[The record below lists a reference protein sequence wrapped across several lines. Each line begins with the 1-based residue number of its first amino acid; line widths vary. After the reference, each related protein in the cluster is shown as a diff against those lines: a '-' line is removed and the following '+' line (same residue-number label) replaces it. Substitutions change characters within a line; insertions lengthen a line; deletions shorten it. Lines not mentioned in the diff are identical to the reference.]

1 MTLHTFLS
9 ERLFSLILVLILGI
23 SAGSAVAPTPAAAK
37 EKKNILYINSY
48 HNGYSWSDRIQEG
61 IKETIRESPYKID
74 LQIEYMDSKKYN
86 YAYIKL
92 MLYDIYSYKFDQKH
106 FDAIIVSDNNAFT
119 FMRQFH
125 DDLFPGVPVIFCG
138 LNNLEKEQIQRRN
151 LYTGLLENFDF
162 QHNIEL
168 ALRLHPQKDRV
179 IVIGDQSVTGKAIR
193 SQIQKAASNLSE
205 RVEFEYWSNY
215 TLEKIIS
222 NVQDLP
228 KDTFIYFI
236 PIYKNISDQ
245 FYSAE
250 ELLSVINQ
258 NTNVPCYSGWE
269 FLLGNGIIGGKL
281 LSGYRHGE
289 IAANMAL
296 QVLSG
301 TSPNKISIIEEPQDK
316 LLFDY
321 NALKKFY
328 IQKSQL
334 PADSTV
340 INEPD
345 LFYELNQ
352 QVFWTIIISL
362 ILLSITL
369 VLLVNNI
376 IQRKSVE
383 QKIKDQLSF
392 LQLLMDTIPIPI
404 YFKNKD
410 GTYEN
415 CNTSFEKW
423 FSISRSQITGKS
435 DDDLQG
441 KGLVQL
447 YQEVDDSIL
456 ESAGVRTYED
466 SILSSNGEIHDV
478 ILHKATYKNA
488 KGEIAGFVGVLFDI
502 TDRKKAEDNLR
513 KAEEKYRSIFENS
526 PLGIFRITP
535 RGKLLDCNPALAR
548 MMGYETPSALMFETD
563 EFPRALFADERQE
576 REVRK
581 MLQRGSG
588 IVQFERQFRR
598 RDGQNLTLNINVRII
613 RHSLGTIKHFE
624 GFAEDVTQKVNL
636 ERQLL
641 QSQKMEAIGTLAGGI
656 AHDFN
661 NILTSI
667 INSIELASMDVDPD
681 SMAGNDLERALKAA
695 QRGSHLVKQILTF
708 SRPSQDGF
716 ISTNLAHVLQEDL
729 SLIKASL
736 PRNIEI
742 RENIQARHET
752 TTADPTQI
760 HQIVM
765 NLCTNAFQALREH
778 GGVLEV
784 SLSEVALDQKEAKAL
799 HIASG
804 NYLCLAVSDNGP
816 GIDTDILNKI
826 FDPFFTTKG
835 KGEGTGLGLAVV
847 HGIAKNHNGAVRVSS
862 LPWEK
867 TSFEIL
873 LPMQEHDD
881 ELDQPQTVPSIRG
894 AERILFVEDDEDQI
908 ATIPRVLEQLGYQ
921 VQAESDVTKA
931 LDRFRETPDQFDVVI
946 TDFDMP
952 EVNGLE
958 LAKEIKTIAPTT
970 PVILVS
976 GRETAIQALG
986 QVDNICK
993 LVRKPYN
1000 RLSLSQA
1007 IREAMTYLQRPH
1019 Q

>member
-1 MTLHTFLS
+1 
-9 ERLFSLILVLILGI
+9 
-23 SAGSAVAPTPAAAK
+23 
-37 EKKNILYINSY
+37 
-48 HNGYSWSDRIQEG
+48 
-61 IKETIRESPYKID
+61 
-74 LQIEYMDSKKYN
+74 
-86 YAYIKL
+86 
-92 MLYDIYSYKFDQKH
+92 
-106 FDAIIVSDNNAFT
+106 
-119 FMRQFH
+119 
-125 DDLFPGVPVIFCG
+125 
-138 LNNLEKEQIQRRN
+138 
-151 LYTGLLENFDF
+151 
-162 QHNIEL
+162 
-168 ALRLHPQKDRV
+168 
-179 IVIGDQSVTGKAIR
+179 
-193 SQIQKAASNLSE
+193 
-205 RVEFEYWSNY
+205 
-215 TLEKIIS
+215 
-222 NVQDLP
+222 
-228 KDTFIYFI
+228 
-236 PIYKNISDQ
+236 
-245 FYSAE
+245 
-250 ELLSVINQ
+250 
-258 NTNVPCYSGWE
+258 
-269 FLLGNGIIGGKL
+269 
-281 LSGYRHGE
+281 
-289 IAANMAL
+289 MAL
-296 QVLSG
+296 DVLSG
-301 TSPNKISIIEEPQDK
+301 TPTSDINIIDQPQDE
-316 LLFDY
+316 LMFDY

-334 PADSTV
+334 PPNSKV

-369 VLLVNNI
+369 VLLVTNI

-392 LQLLMDTIPIPI
+392 LQILMDTIPIPI

-415 CNTSFEKW
+415 CNFSFENW
-423 FSISRSQITGKS
+423 FSISRAKIEGKR
-435 DDDLQG
+435 DEDLQG

-447 YQEVDDSIL
+447 YQELDNSIL
-456 ESAGVRTYED
+456 EEAGVQSYED
-466 SILSSNGEIHDV
+466 SILSSNGEIHNV

-548 MMGYETPSALMFETD
+548 MLGYEEPGALMRDSEA
-563 EFPRALFADERQE
+563 FPQALFADERQE
-576 REVRK
+576 RELRK
-581 MLQRGSG
+581 MLQQGSG

-598 RDGQNLTLNINVRII
+598 RDGQHLTLNINVRII

-667 INSIELASMDVDPD
+667 INSIELASMDIEED
-681 SMAGNDLERALKAA
+681 SMAGNDLDRALKAA

-716 ISTNLAHVLQEDL
+716 ISTNLSHVLQEDL

-742 RENIQARHET
+742 RENIQARQET

-765 NLCTNAFQALREH
+765 NLCTNAFQALREQ

-784 SLSEVALDQKEAKAL
+784 SLHEMPLGPDEANAL
-799 HIASG
+799 HIAPG
-804 NYLCLAVSDNGP
+804 KYLCLAVSDNGP
-816 GIDTDILNKI
+816 GIDTEILNKI

-862 LPWEK
+862 TPWEE
-867 TSFEIL
+867 TRFEIL
-873 LPMQEHDD
+873 LPMQEEDD
-881 ELDQPQTVPSIRG
+881 TLDQTPSMTSVQG
-894 AERILFVEDDEDQI
+894 AERVLFVEDDEDQI
-908 ATIPRVLEQLGYQ
+908 ATIPRVLEQLGYT
-921 VQAESDVTKA
+921 VQAESDATQA
-931 LDRFRETPDQFDVVI
+931 LDAFRQAPEHFDVVI

-958 LAKEIKTIAPTT
+958 LAQQIRNLAPRT

-976 GRETAIQALG
+976 GRETAVHALG
-986 QVDNICK
+986 RADNICK

-1007 IREAMTYLQRPH
+1007 IREAMASRHNPTT
-1019 Q
+1019 